1 MVSWAGRVSFRA
13 VCLGAAV
20 LVAGVLAGCTSSMQV
35 TGAPAT
41 GIHKIKHVIII
52 MQENRSFDNYFGTY
66 PGADGIPMK
75 NGVPSV
81 CAPNPKG
88 RCVRPFHD
96 TADINGG
103 GPHGLAN
110 AIADVNR
117 GAMNGFLS
125 QRDKAK
131 TCANVADPA
140 CNGASGTNAP
150 TKPDVMGYHTAAEV
164 PNYWAY
170 AKNFVLDDHMFEAVR
185 SWSLPAHLYMVS
197 GWSARCTSSA
207 PSSCV
212 NNISGPYKR
221 LQIEQAVNNEM
232 AGRFSGIQFS
242 WTDITW
248 LLHTHHVS
256 WAYYIQKGTQPDCTN
271 NAALTCAPVTQNAK
285 TLGIWNPLPLFTS
298 VHQDHQLGNIES
310 LTSYLA
316 AARSGNLPAVS
327 WITPSQA
334 DGEHPPASIH
344 RGQAYVTALINA
356 AMKGPDWN
364 STAIFVSWDDWGGF
378 YDNVV
383 PPRVDRNGYGL
394 RVPSLVISPYAKK
407 GFIDHQTLSSDAYLK
422 FIEDDFLGGARLSPK
437 TDGRPDPRPDV
448 RENASMLGNLVNDFN
463 FSQPPRNP
471 LLLPTNPP
479 ADSPSLPYYF
489 KKNPACLG
497 CTTVPPAIFHSRHGR
512 GSRHRGKAH

>member
-1 MVSWAGRVSFRA
+1 MVTRMGRSWLA
-13 VCLGAAV
+13 CLAIVAV
-20 LVAGVLAGCTSSMQV
+20 LGSCALAACTGPKNV
-35 TGAPAT
+35 TGSANPDLASLT
-41 GIHKIKHVIII
+41 GIHKIRHVIII

-207 PSSCV
+207 PSS
-212 NNISGPYKR
+212 
-221 LQIEQAVNNEM
+221 
-232 AGRFSGIQFS
+232 
-242 WTDITW
+242 
-248 LLHTHHVS
+248 
-256 WAYYIQKGTQPDCTN
+256 
-271 NAALTCAPVTQNAK
+271 
-285 TLGIWNPLPLFTS
+285 
-298 VHQDHQLGNIES
+298 
-310 LTSYLA
+310 
-316 AARSGNLPAVS
+316 
-327 WITPSQA
+327 
-334 DGEHPPASIH
+334 
-344 RGQAYVTALINA
+344 
-356 AMKGPDWN
+356 
-364 STAIFVSWDDWGGF
+364 
-378 YDNVV
+378 
-383 PPRVDRNGYGL
+383 
-394 RVPSLVISPYAKK
+394 
-407 GFIDHQTLSSDAYLK
+407 
-422 FIEDDFLGGARLSPK
+422 
-437 TDGRPDPRPDV
+437 
-448 RENASMLGNLVNDFN
+448 
-463 FSQPPRNP
+463 
-471 LLLPTNPP
+471 
-479 ADSPSLPYYF
+479 
-489 KKNPACLG
+489 
-497 CTTVPPAIFHSRHGR
+497 
-512 GSRHRGKAH
+512 